1 MAFSK
6 NGSLQSRW
14 IKKLGM
20 VRSSLFGSAPLWNV
34 HGLLGLDWPW
44 HRSEHVHTKL
54 TRSSYDL
61 ETNPLALTWCKQV
74 SLSKKIL
81 TSKSSIPICSVWCL
95 CTKLGKILGLRNREW
110 IWRNHFTYSR
120 PWSNPQQNLKQRQRD
135 EHVQRRDLC
144 LRLPPFR
151 SCWLLASALAQMM
164 TSNQPR

>member
-1 MAFSK
+1 MAFSR

-20 VRSSLFGSAPLWNV
+20 VRSSLVASAPLWNV

-95 CTKLGKILGLRNREW
+95 CTKLGKILDLRNREW
-110 IWRNHFTYSR
+110 IWRNHFTCSR

-151 SCWLLASALAQMM
+151 SCWLLASALTQMM